1 MSGQEE
7 FTKKGY
13 TFGEFFG
20 AFSAL
25 RPVAGSILRLYA
37 GPNKLDPAIRE
48 RIMLTVALTNDC
60 RH

>member
-1 MSGQEE
+1 MKESPG

-13 TFGEFFG
+13 TLGEFVG

-25 RPVAGSILRLYA
+25 RPAAGSIIRLYA
-37 GPNKLDPAIRE
+37 GPNKLETRLRE
-48 RIMLTVALTNDC
+48 RIMLSVALTNDC